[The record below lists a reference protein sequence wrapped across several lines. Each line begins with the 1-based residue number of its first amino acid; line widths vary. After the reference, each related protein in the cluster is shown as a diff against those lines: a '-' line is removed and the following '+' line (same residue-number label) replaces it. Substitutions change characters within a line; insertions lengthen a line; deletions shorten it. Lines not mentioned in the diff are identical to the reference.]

1 MGPTHRSLQRTL
13 FPRGRFSSYSFSFR
27 IVTDWELERKNF
39 VFFLLSQGEGKLRRE
54 LAISQGGLKTSGEE
68 GSRPGH
74 RWQMSAYR
82 WRVGPEWY
90 SGYLLRI
97 PQGWESIW
105 GTVSDHFTLFFFFF
119 DEPSSSSLLYPFDVS
134 SLKVS
139 GLFSQWNIKLISWVK
154 ENGFTW
160 GPFWKPYFPMYK
172 QSSFFVTLQNKELD
186 QSWLVYVERILI
198 WEASSHD
205 THWSPTASSL
215 SKGS

>member
-90 SGYLLRI
+90 SGYLFRI

-105 GTVSDHFTLFFFFF
+105 GTVSDHFTLFFFWMNRHPLAFCI
-119 DEPSSSSLLYPFDVS
+119 PSMLVAWRSAVCFPSGTSSWFPGWKRTDSLEGLFGNLISQCISSL
-134 SLKVS
+134 
-139 GLFSQWNIKLISWVK
+139 Q
-154 ENGFTW
+154 E
-160 GPFWKPYFPMYK
+160 
-172 QSSFFVTLQNKELD
+172 FFITLQNKELD

-198 WEASSHD
+198 W
-205 THWSPTASSL
+205 
-215 SKGS
+215 